1 MMETRGLEA
10 AAAAARRLLPAQPTE
25 LDSPPAPEPPAT
37 RALTSVS
44 RSRAW
49 TARERERERGGR
61 GEGGGGGGRRE
72 EEIANGR
79 TLGKRGRK
87 RAEINYFGG
96 DVAGARE
103 EVRCGTDLRRCAGTE
118 SMAP

>member
-1 MMETRGLEA
+1 VDG
-10 AAAAARRLLPAQPTE
+10 
-25 LDSPPAPEPPAT
+25 
-37 RALTSVS
+37 
-44 RSRAW
+44 
-49 TARERERERGGR
+49 ERERERRER
-61 GEGGGGGGRRE
+61 GEGRREEE

-96 DVAGARE
+96 DVAVARG

-118 SMAP
+118 SMPQ